1 MFVGHLAVSL
11 GAKAIEPKAP
21 LPALVAASFGLD
33 LVWPWLV
40 LAGVETV
47 SVAPGNTAFTPLAFE
62 SYPWSHSLLMAVAWP
77 AAVCV
82 LAYRTSKS
90 QRVSLL
96 LGALVVSHWVL
107 DFVTHRPDL
116 PLWPGGPK
124 LGLGLWSSV
133 PATIFLE
140 GGLYLVAIAIYVRAL
155 KPRDA
160 VGTWALWALVALTS
174 VIWITQPWS
183 PPPPSSNAVAA
194 VALAMWI
201 FPWWALWIDRH
212 RSTDDEPS
220 RPSHA

>member
-11 GAKAIEPKAP
+11 GAKAVEPKAP

-33 LVWPWLV
+33 LLWPLLL

-62 SYPWSHSLLMAVAWP
+62 SYPWSHSLFM
-77 AAVCV
+77 AAVWGVLAWV
-82 LAYRTSKS
+82 LAYRATKS

-96 LGALVVSHWVL
+96 VGAVVVSHWVL

-124 LGLGLWSSV
+124 LGLGLWNSV
-133 PATIFLE
+133 PATILLE
-140 GGLYLVAIAIYVRAL
+140 GGLFLVAIAIYVRTQ

-160 VGTWALWALVALTS
+160 VGTWAFWALVALTS

-194 VALAMWI
+194 VALAMWV
-201 FPWWALWIDRH
+201 FPWWAFWIDRH
-212 RSTDDEPS
+212 RSTDG
-220 RPSHA
+220 AV